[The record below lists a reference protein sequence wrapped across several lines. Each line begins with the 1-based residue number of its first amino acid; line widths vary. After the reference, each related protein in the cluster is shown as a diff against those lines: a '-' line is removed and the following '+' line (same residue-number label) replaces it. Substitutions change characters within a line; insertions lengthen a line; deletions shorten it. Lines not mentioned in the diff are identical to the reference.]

1 MLRLGY
7 QARRSASPPSTPKM
21 RGRVQEMS
29 AATITLQ
36 DTINRRAMA
45 GLVLALDVEVVS
57 RRDTKVN
64 HHDHHVYQMVRRS
77 FETASMTW
85 NQLEPSASPVEYV
98 SQWDNALLYG
108 GLDDDEIQFI
118 ITSLD
123 KAVARMAGTM
133 SDVIISTAPAK
144 VAAFVQDG
152 FSNMYTG
159 IASSALSAAA

>member
-1 MLRLGY
+1 
-7 QARRSASPPSTPKM
+7 
-21 RGRVQEMS
+21 MS

-45 GLVLALDVEVVS
+45 GLVLVLDVEMAS

-85 NQLEPSASPVEYV
+85 NQLEPSTSPVEYV

-108 GLDDDEIQFI
+108 GLDSNDIHSILD
-118 ITSLD
+118 SLD
-123 KAVARMAGTM
+123 KAVSRMAGTM
-133 SDVIISTAPAK
+133 SDVIISTAPAM
-144 VAAFVQDG
+144 VTVSVQNG
-152 FSNMYTG
+152 VSNMYTDL
-159 IASSALSAAA
+159 ASSALAAA

>member
-1 MLRLGY
+1 
-7 QARRSASPPSTPKM
+7 
-21 RGRVQEMS
+21 MS

-64 HHDHHVYQMVRRS
+64 RHDHHMYQMVRRS
-77 FETASMTW
+77 FETAFMTW
-85 NQLEPSASPVEYV
+85 SQLEPSVSPVEYV

-108 GLDDDEIQFI
+108 GLDSNDIQSI

-123 KAVARMAGTM
+123 KAVSRMAGTM

-152 FSNMYTG
+152 VNSMYTG
-159 IASSALSAAA
+159 IASSALVTA